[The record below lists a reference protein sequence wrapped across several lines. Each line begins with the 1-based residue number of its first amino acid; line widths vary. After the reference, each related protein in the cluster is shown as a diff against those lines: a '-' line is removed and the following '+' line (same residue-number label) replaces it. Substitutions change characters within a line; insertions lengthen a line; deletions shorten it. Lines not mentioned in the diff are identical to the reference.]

1 MRQGNMRDI
10 TIDDVKRIL
19 RDKVEQTLKH
29 IHHYHWDTNR
39 FDEEE
44 VQKRIAET
52 QKKEQELKDHLKKDY
67 KGTLERIEKEME
79 EILKRENITQDKKN
93 VDYKG
98 LIGRWTELR
107 ILRESWKRE
116 LLNEEGKTTE
126 DFKKDLDDKWKM
138 DLFAPKTPLVRSITI
153 PKVSSES
160 NPEISETD
168 AESPLFSEIIPVY
181 LEFMTRNKRRQTSID
196 ETEVTYQDFIQILG
210 DRPVSDYTR
219 NDARDYRNAI
229 SRLPRNRSKLK
240 DYREKSIDEL
250 LRMNIP
256 DSHILNIETQTKLN
270 SRIIAIWNFM
280 IDEYNDFVSD
290 NVFKRTSKSK
300 ITIRKKDKKDAFT
313 KDDMKVIFD
322 PKNYLTQIFESKSS
336 RTSKY
341 VYPYYFVPILAVHT
355 GCRLEELCMM
365 KTEDI
370 RKVGKIWVYSI
381 REQGEYGVED
391 TKVKTSSSER
401 DVPLHPILI
410 DTIGFLDYVKFIRE
424 KGHERVFHE
433 LPFNPQRKI
442 YHKNVGRFFNER
454 FLKNI
459 GLKTDDRKLSFH
471 SFRHSV
477 ETHLTE
483 MNVNPRYV
491 NHLQGHAQEDIG
503 GDVYMKGIPPEQLLN
518 NCVSKIDWGID
529 FNQLRINWN

>member
-1 MRQGNMRDI
+1 MR
-10 TIDDVKRIL
+10 K
-19 RDKVEQTLKH
+19 
-29 IHHYHWDTNR
+29 
-39 FDEEE
+39 
-44 VQKRIAET
+44 
-52 QKKEQELKDHLKKDY
+52 
-67 KGTLERIEKEME
+67 
-79 EILKRENITQDKKN
+79 
-93 VDYKG
+93 
-98 LIGRWTELR
+98 
-107 ILRESWKRE
+107 
-116 LLNEEGKTTE
+116 
-126 DFKKDLDDKWKM
+126 
-138 DLFAPKTPLVRSITI
+138 
-153 PKVSSES
+153 
-160 NPEISETD
+160 
-168 AESPLFSEIIPVY
+168 
-181 LEFMTRNKRRQTSID
+181 NKRRLSSID
-196 ETEVTYQDFIQILG
+196 ETEVSYQDFIEIVG
-210 DRPVSDYTR
+210 DKPISDYTR
-219 NDARDYRNAI
+219 NDARDYRNI
-229 SRLPRNRSKLK
+229 ISKLPK
-240 DYREKSIDEL
+240 NRRKLKYYRDKSIKEL
-250 LRMNIP
+250 LKMEIP

-370 RKVGKIWVYSI
+370 VKVGKVWVYKI
-381 REQGEYGVED
+381 KETGDYGNEE
-391 TKVKTSSSER
+391 TKVKTESSER
-401 DVPLHPILI
+401 DIPLHSILI
-410 DTIGFLDYVKFIRE
+410 DTIGFLDYVKFLRE

-433 LPFNPQRKI
+433 LPFNSRRKNFQ
-442 YHKNVGRFFNER
+442 KNVGRLFNER
-454 FLKNI
+454 YLVKL
-459 GLKTDDRKLSFH
+459 GLKSSDRKLSFH

-483 MNVNPRYV
+483 MNVNPRYI
-491 NHLQGHAQEDIG
+491 NHLQGHAQKDIG
-503 GDVYMKGIPPEQLLN
+503 GEVYMKGIPPEQLLN

>member
-39 FDEEE
+39 FDDEE

-79 EILKRENITQDKKN
+79 EILKKENITQDKKN

-181 LEFMTRNKRRQTSID
+181 LEFMTRNKRRQNSID
-196 ETEVTYQDFIQILG
+196 
-210 DRPVSDYTR
+210 
-219 NDARDYRNAI
+219 
-229 SRLPRNRSKLK
+229 
-240 DYREKSIDEL
+240 
-250 LRMNIP
+250 
-256 DSHILNIETQTKLN
+256 
-270 SRIIAIWNFM
+270 
-280 IDEYNDFVSD
+280 
-290 NVFKRTSKSK
+290 
-300 ITIRKKDKKDAFT
+300 
-313 KDDMKVIFD
+313 
-322 PKNYLTQIFESKSS
+322 
-336 RTSKY
+336 
-341 VYPYYFVPILAVHT
+341 
-355 GCRLEELCMM
+355 
-365 KTEDI
+365 
-370 RKVGKIWVYSI
+370 
-381 REQGEYGVED
+381 
-391 TKVKTSSSER
+391 
-401 DVPLHPILI
+401 
-410 DTIGFLDYVKFIRE
+410 
-424 KGHERVFHE
+424 
-433 LPFNPQRKI
+433 
-442 YHKNVGRFFNER
+442 
-454 FLKNI
+454 
-459 GLKTDDRKLSFH
+459 
-471 SFRHSV
+471 
-477 ETHLTE
+477 
-483 MNVNPRYV
+483 
-491 NHLQGHAQEDIG
+491 
-503 GDVYMKGIPPEQLLN
+503 
-518 NCVSKIDWGID
+518 
-529 FNQLRINWN
+529 